1 MYILDNREK
10 SEVLAAIQ
18 GSKSQVL
25 RRIAK
30 RRLNYLETFELAQ
43 LLSMCVAIALGA
55 TFAYNGWSNRVNIC
69 ETHWGAKNSQFI
81 AQYGIGWPNLEYD
94 LGDCRSHA
102 NNNAFGELCA
112 ITLLLWVPTTL
123 LGIWIHSKIVDH
135 KYKSLMMYL
144 EDELKELGEDFR
156 FVLDEPSLE
165 RRIEL
170 LNNINDASTSSLE
183 IASLD

>member
-1 MYILDNREK
+1 VNILDNREK
-10 SEVLAAIQ
+10 SEVLSAIMT
-18 GSKSQVL
+18 SKSEVL

-43 LLSMCVAIALGA
+43 LLSMCVAVALGA
-55 TFAYNGWSNRVNIC
+55 TFAYNGWSNRVTIC
-69 ETHWGAKNSQFI
+69 ETHWGTKNSQFI

-102 NNNAFGELCA
+102 NTNAIGELCA

-135 KYKSLMMYL
+135 AYKSLMSYL
-144 EDELKELGEDFR
+144 EEEIQELGEDYK
-156 FVLDEPSLE
+156 FVLNEPSLE

-170 LNNINDASTSSLE
+170 LNGKADWQPLMSDSLN
-183 IASLD
+183 